1 MLDLQNHFIDEGLNK
16 HIKMYNRVGEQ
27 IEKLIMTLKQIIM
40 NYRTDKHLTEFKF
53 WSGAKQH
60 YFTYAELQQLDKN
73 LTELFCEKT
82 PTETDINDLFW
93 FEEELLCE
101 LIGTDFNEYENR

>member
-1 MLDLQNHFIDEGLNK
+1 MTYTKELN
-16 HIKMYNRVGEQ
+16 
-27 IEKLIMTLKQIIM
+27 LI
-40 NYRTDKHLTEFKF
+40 EFKF

-60 YFTYAELQQLDKN
+60 KFTYAELQQLNNN
-73 LTELFCEKT
+73 LTELFNEKT

-101 LIGTDFNEYENR
+101 LVGTDFNEYENR